1 LHLSQI
7 PVSVKD
13 MKILIIDDDRNM
25 TDMWTIA
32 LRNANFEILVA
43 TTAKEGIEKA
53 KNEKPEFILL
63 DQIMPDM
70 KGNDVLRLMKADPDI
85 NTIPVAVVSNYSEEK
100 MMNEAIEAGAVDY
113 ILKYQI
119 EPQDLVEKIRVL
131 VPSAQLN

>member
-1 LHLSQI
+1 
-7 PVSVKD
+7 

-53 KNEKPEFILL
+53 KAEHPEFILL

-70 KGNDVLRLMKADPDI
+70 KGNDVLRLMKDDPQI

-119 EPQDLVEKIRVL
+119 EPQDLVEKIKVL
-131 VPSAQLN
+131 VPNAQAN

>member
-1 LHLSQI
+1 MHLSQI